1 MSVISKLKKG
11 LYKLNIIERIPQ
23 QNLPGRTK
31 SERIANYLE
40 ELILTKQ
47 LIAGQLLP
55 SQQELADRFGASS
68 RSIREAFKQ
77 LEAKGLLTV
86 SQGRRACVKC
96 NNLDQFV
103 ESLTDSILRSGSTDA
118 KLLLDLVQ
126 VRTSVEVSAARDFS
140 RNPRR
145 KEVVRELRN
154 TATLMEQSLQGILRH
169 EQRAIEEF
177 RKYESAYHKTLVRSN
192 DNIIL
197 DAIYENL
204 SPLLDES
211 LSYAAV
217 TFEEFEKKV
226 REYQYIAEA
235 LQNGQTDLAVA
246 LVLVNLTSLKKR
258 IEEHMVASENVAFA

>member
-1 MSVISKLKKG
+1 M
-11 LYKLNIIERIPQ
+11 
-23 QNLPGRTK
+23 
-31 SERIANYLE
+31 
-40 ELILTKQ
+40 ILSGQ
-47 LIAGQLLP
+47 LSAGELLP
-55 SQQELADRFGASS
+55 SQQELADKFNASS

-103 ESLTDSILRSGSTDA
+103 ESLTDSIIRSGSSDT
-118 KLLLDLVQ
+118 KLMLDLVQ

-145 KEVVRELRN
+145 KEVVQELSIAARQMEETLNGIQAREQ
-154 TATLMEQSLQGILRH
+154 M
-169 EQRAIEEF
+169 AIERF
-177 RKYESAYHKTLVRSN
+177 RKCEGDFHKVLVRSN

-211 LSYAAV
+211 LSYSAV
-217 TFEEFEKKV
+217 TFEEYEKKV
-226 REYQYIAEA
+226 REYHYIVEA

-246 LVLVNLTSLKKR
+246 LVLVDLTNLKKR
-258 IEEHMVASENVAFA
+258 IEGYAAKKSKFQFA

>member
-1 MSVISKLKKG
+1 LDT
-11 LYKLNIIERIPQ
+11 IERIPQ
-23 QNLPGRTK
+23 QTLPGRTK
-31 SERIANYLE
+31 SARIANYLE
-40 ELILTKQ
+40 ELILSKQ
-47 LIAGQLLP
+47 LSAGELLP
-55 SQQELADRFGASS
+55 SQQELAEKFDASS

-77 LEAKGLLTV
+77 LEAKGLLSV

-103 ESLTDSILRSGSTDA
+103 ESLTDSIIRSGSSDA
-118 KLLLDLVQ
+118 KLMLDLVQ

-145 KEVVRELRN
+145 KEVVRELRSLSDMMGK
-154 TATLMEQSLQGILRH
+154 TLVGIEAH
-169 EQRAIEEF
+169 EQRAIDEF
-177 RKYESAYHKTLVRSN
+177 RRTEGDFHKVLVRSN

-211 LSYAAV
+211 LSFSAIN
-217 TFEEFEKKV
+217 FEEYEKKV

-235 LQNGQTDLAVA
+235 LHNGQTDLAVA
-246 LVLVNLTSLKKR
+246 LVLVNLTNLKKR
-258 IEEHMVASENVAFA
+258 IEEYAERRNKFAFA

>member
-1 MSVISKLKKG
+1 M
-11 LYKLNIIERIPQ
+11 ERIPQ
-23 QNLPGRTK
+23 KNLPGRTK
-31 SERIANYLE
+31 SARIANYLE
-40 ELILTKQ
+40 ELILTRQ

-55 SQQELADRFGASS
+55 SQQELAKKFGASS

-77 LEAKGLLTV
+77 LEAKGLLSV
-86 SQGRRACVKC
+86 SQGRRASVKC

-103 ESLTDSILRSGSTDA
+103 ESLTDSILRSGSTDS
-118 KLLLDLVQ
+118 KLMLDLVQ

-145 KEVVRELRN
+145 KEVVQELRN
-154 TATLMEQSLQGILRH
+154 TATAMDQSLEGILRH
-169 EQRAIEEF
+169 EQSAVEEF
-177 RKYESAYHKTLVRSN
+177 RKHESVFHSILVRSN

-217 TFEEFEKKV
+217 TYEEFEKKV
-226 REYQYIAEA
+226 REYQYIVEA

-258 IEEHMVASENVAFA
+258 IEAHIAAANANAALA

>member
-1 MSVISKLKKG
+1 MD
-11 LYKLNIIERIPQ
+11 IIERIPQ

-55 SQQELADRFGASS
+55 SQQELAEKFGASS

-77 LEAKGLLTV
+77 LEAKGLLSV

-103 ESLTDSILRSGSTDA
+103 ESLTSSILRSGSTDA
-118 KLLLDLVQ
+118 KLMLDLVQ

-145 KEVVRELRN
+145 KEVVRELQN
-154 TATLMEQSLQGILRH
+154 SSTLMEKSLEGIRRH
-169 EQRAIEEF
+169 GLHAIEEF
-177 RKYESAYHKTLVRSN
+177 RKHESDFHSILVRSN

-226 REYQYIAEA
+226 REYQYITEA

-258 IEEHMVASENVAFA
+258 IEIHMAALDESAALA

>member
-1 MSVISKLKKG
+1 M
-11 LYKLNIIERIPQ
+11 PQ
-23 QNLPGRTK
+23 QTLPGRTK
-31 SERIANYLE
+31 SARIANYLE
-40 ELILTKQ
+40 ELILSKQ
-47 LIAGQLLP
+47 LTAGELLP
-55 SQQELADRFGASS
+55 SQQELAEKFDASS

-77 LEAKGLLTV
+77 LEAKGLLSV

-103 ESLTDSILRSGSTDA
+103 ESLTDSIIRSGSSDA
-118 KLLLDLVQ
+118 KLMLDLVQ

-145 KEVVRELRN
+145 KEVVRELRSLSDMMGK
-154 TATLMEQSLQGILRH
+154 TLVGIEAH
-169 EQRAIEEF
+169 EQRSIDEF
-177 RKYESAYHKTLVRSN
+177 RKIEGDFHKVLVRSN

-211 LSYAAV
+211 LSFSAIN
-217 TFEEFEKKV
+217 FEEYEKKV

-235 LQNGQTDLAVA
+235 LHNGQTDLAVA
-246 LVLVNLTSLKKR
+246 LVLVNLTNLKKR
-258 IEEHMVASENVAFA
+258 IEEYAERRNKFAFA